1 MLSNKEITTMSK
13 GTKITSRAI
22 FYKAKQKAG
31 QKSVNSRCR
40 GAVLRNFTTCE
51 NSQVAKFAGC
61 KFFQPCKIFTELSFS
76 STFLL
81 QISSGSIMYLR
92 VRLGFIVFESD

>member
-13 GTKITSRAI
+13 GTKITSREI
-22 FYKAKQKAG
+22 LYKAKQKAG
-31 QKSVNSRCR
+31 QKAVNSRCR

-51 NSQVAKFAGC
+51 NLQVTKFAGC
-61 KFFQPCKIFTELSFS
+61 EFLQPCKIFTELSIS

-81 QISSGSIMYLR
+81 QISSGTIMHLQI
-92 VRLGFIVFESD
+92 RLGFIVFESD